1 MVLQTVSDIP
11 EEMKKIVE
19 VFYVRGEEAASAEIK
34 KVRMA
39 HPDWQPLIDKMV
51 RLFEQPPESVYTF
64 YDALLA
70 HENDNHDEAFAFDFD
85 VDCDAIPNAFMTAT
99 HLSGNRLSAVPAFGQ
114 NYTPNHPFVP
124 QPKHFSETDS
134 NAKTKLPSIFTDGS
148 DRQQNDG
155 VNYGLR
161 GRKLTAR
168 PHQQDDAFDIDID
181 LETDGLLF
189 DHADDDIDLDT
200 EINLDVDDTLA
211 GDLTNDE
218 QPKYAQLGLTPIAAP
233 KHDENNDSWLG
244 KRLSEFDNMR
254 MTLPNLQPAV
264 DRMKAKM
271 ENTRKTAIGLRAVLD
286 NGDVRVHFEP
296 TKTAMPTVTATPSAR
311 EAAMRGLAALN
322 AIQPVS
328 RTPYLLCKINEL
340 SQKDLS
346 PKARFLLAMIDGK
359 TSAADLLENSAWPEA
374 ETATY
379 LLELQ
384 QMALIDFK

>member
-11 EEMKKIVE
+11 EELKKIVE
-19 VFYVRGEEAASAEIK
+19 VFYVRGEEAACAEIQK
-34 KVRMA
+34 LRLA
-39 HPDWQPLIDKMV
+39 HPDWQHLIDKII
-51 RLFEQPPESVYTF
+51 RLFDQPPESVYTF

-70 HENDNHDEAFAFDFD
+70 SDNETDDDAFAIDFDFD
-85 VDCDAIPNAFMTAT
+85 AHSATMPNSFMAAT
-99 HLSGNRLSAVPAFGQ
+99 HLSGNRLSAVPAYGQ
-114 NYTPNHPFVP
+114 NRTPNRPFVP
-124 QPKHFSETDS
+124 TPKLFSETDS
-134 NAKTKLPSIFTDGS
+134 NAQTQLPSIFTDGS
-148 DRQQNDG
+148 DRRRHDG
-155 VNYGLR
+155 MNYGLR

-168 PHQQDDAFDIDID
+168 PHQQDDSIDIDID

-189 DHADDDIDLDT
+189 DHSDDEIDLDT
-200 EINLDVDDTLA
+200 EINLDVDDTS
-211 GDLTNDE
+211 DE

-233 KHDENNDSWLG
+233 KTDENNDSWLG
-244 KRLSEFDNMR
+244 KRISAFENMR

-271 ENTRKTAIGLRAVLD
+271 ENTRKTAIGLRSVLD
-286 NGDVRVHFEP
+286 NGDVRVHFET

-322 AIQPVS
+322 AIQPIS